1 MKMKS
6 ILAAAFGI
14 SMLAGGAQAASTS
27 IGFEG
32 LSNGSFTGMFNE
44 DGYSL
49 NAVDMYVDTSG
60 GGTDGASEM
69 ERLFGTSGYL
79 EVTRPGLSFMFES
92 IDLQVE
98 RDTASVSVL
107 GFFNGLL
114 VGTDTYNLSSLTYS
128 TYSASNLAG
137 VTLDAL
143 VINAQRDFDGTSA
156 FDALVLSDSV
166 AAVPL
171 PAAGWALIAALGGL
185 YGARRRKG

>member
-1 MKMKS
+1 MKS

-49 NAVDMYVDTSG
+49 NAVDMYVETGAD
-60 GGTDGASEM
+60 GTDGVSEM

-79 EVTRPGLSFMFES
+79 EVTRPGMSFMFES